1 MSVAWIILGVMAF
14 IIVALVFYVITIYNG
29 FVALKNNI
37 ERNWSNI
44 DVLLKQRYDEL
55 PKLIKVCE
63 GYMQH
68 EQKTLEAVIKARSM
82 VNQAGSDE
90 QKMQAQNMLTDT
102 LKSLFMVVEKYP
114 DLKADKSFQQL
125 GYRITELEDQIADRR
140 EFLNESVNMY
150 NIRLEQFPDVVMLV
164 SLTLQNALFGRLIL
178 NIVRMLKLS
187 LSTPESK
194 VDMIPVCNM
203 QNGLRPVDRRS
214 PFCVLLER
222 CKFCLF

>member
-1 MSVAWIILGVMAF
+1 MVGWIVLGV
-14 IIVALVFYVITIYNG
+14 LVFVLLVVGVYVVTIYNG

-44 DVLLKQRYDEL
+44 DVLLKQRFDEL

-82 VNQAGSDE
+82 ANQAQTEE
-90 QKMQAQNMLTDT
+90 QKVQAQNMLSDT

-125 GYRITELEDQIADRR
+125 GYRISELEDQIADRR
-140 EFLNESVNMY
+140 EFLNESVNLY
-150 NIRLEQFPDVVMLV
+150 NIRLEQFPDLIIARIFNFAAR
-164 SLTLQNALFGRLIL
+164 TLWQIDPEHRQDVKVEFQN
-178 NIVRMLKLS
+178 V
-187 LSTPESK
+187 
-194 VDMIPVCNM
+194 
-203 QNGLRPVDRRS
+203 
-214 PFCVLLER
+214 
-222 CKFCLF
+222 